1 MRVKGASFRFKL
13 ELERSPLHTV
23 GVLGAISR
31 VELESR
37 VAHLGG
43 KICIFLR
50 LKQLEKLPKSA
61 LLRHLNRHLAPS
73 KSAPSRHP
81 NMLRSRSNMR
91 IMPNIWLLA
100 KSEPELICM
109 VRELIEVLAT

>member
-50 LKQLEKLPKSA
+50 LEKEKKISKKSGQKK
-61 LLRHLNRHLAPS
+61 NRQKK
-73 KSAPSRHP
+73 KS
-81 NMLRSRSNMR
+81 
-91 IMPNIWLLA
+91 
-100 KSEPELICM
+100 
-109 VRELIEVLAT
+109 